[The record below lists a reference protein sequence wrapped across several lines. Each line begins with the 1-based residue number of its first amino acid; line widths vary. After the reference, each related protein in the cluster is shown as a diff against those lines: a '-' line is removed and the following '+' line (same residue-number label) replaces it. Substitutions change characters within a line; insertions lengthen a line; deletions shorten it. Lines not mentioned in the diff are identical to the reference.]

1 MTRFWLT
8 CSLFRLLTYDGMNP
22 ELHGKLCQIL
32 SEIIEKKSITGT
44 RDQKVAILIIQ
55 TIDFFHA
62 IEKEKSLLKSR
73 MYSLIS
79 LQRISKVLSCLLQK
93 NILLVHEWEKLTP
106 FFTTIVMLHSES
118 TSLPNLHI
126 DYLSLLTFIVCLWSF
141 LIL

>member
-1 MTRFWLT
+1 
-8 CSLFRLLTYDGMNP
+8 MNP

-32 SEIIEKKSITGT
+32 SDIIEKKSITGT
-44 RDQKVAILIIQ
+44 RDQKAAILINQ

-73 MYSLIS
+73 MYSMIS

-93 NILLVHEWEKLTP
+93 KILLVHEWEKLTP
-106 FFTTIVMLHSES
+106 FFTTIVMQHSES

-126 DYLSLLTFIVCLWSF
+126 DYLSLLTFIVCLRSF

>member
-1 MTRFWLT
+1 
-8 CSLFRLLTYDGMNP
+8 MNP

-32 SEIIEKKSITGT
+32 SEIIEKKSIAGT

-73 MYSLIS
+73 IYSLIS

-93 NILLVHEWEKLTP
+93 NILLVYEWEKLTP

-126 DYLSLLTFIVCLWSF
+126 DYLSLLTFIVCL
-141 LIL
+141 